1 MKSIQIYIFIAI
13 LLILSS
19 VTIINAAGVPPSTE
33 PRYIIDREGDY
44 SKVTT
49 SGGLVVVSTD
59 YAHHENHDG
68 NAYQITN
75 SATLAS
81 GAASKIFINTP
92 AASSGIVHLIYQTRA
107 SGEANVKLYE
117 FTEVSDI
124 GTPKIPVNK
133 NRTSSNI
140 SATSISL
147 APTVTALGNLISEA
161 HFGSGQ
167 AQGGESRGIHEF
179 VLRPLTS
186 YFLNTVSE
194 AANNDT
200 FTEMDW
206 YEDSGDAP

>member
-13 LLILSS
+13 FLILSGA
-19 VTIINAAGVPPSTE
+19 TITNAAGVPLGTE
-33 PRYIIDREGDY
+33 PRYIIDRDGDY
-44 SKVTT
+44 TKVTT
-49 SGGLVVVSTD
+49 SGGLVGVTVD
-59 YAHHENHDG
+59 YPHHENHSG

-92 AASSGIVHLIYQTRA
+92 AAASGIVHLIYQTRA

-124 GTPKIPVNK
+124 GTPKTPINK
-133 NRTSSNI
+133 NRMSANV

-147 APTVTALGNLISEA
+147 TPTVTALGNLISEA

-167 AQGGESRGIHEF
+167 SQGGESRGVHEF
-179 VLRPLTS
+179 ILRPLTS

>member
-1 MKSIQIYIFIAI
+1 MRINKGALIFIVFVIMLGMVMIA
-13 LLILSS
+13 SAE
-19 VTIINAAGVPPSTE
+19 TAK
-33 PRYIIDREGDY
+33 IDRSGFRSDARINVDY
-44 SKVTT
+44 S
-49 SGGLVVVSTD
+49 
-59 YAHHENHDG
+59 HHENHG
-68 NAYQITN
+68 GKAYQITN

-124 GTPKIPVNK
+124 GTPKTPINK
-133 NRTSSNI
+133 NRTSSNV
-140 SATSISL
+140 SATAISL
-147 APTVTALGNLISEA
+147 TPTVTALGNLISEA

-167 AQGGESRGIHEF
+167 SQGGESRGVHEF
-179 VLRPLTS
+179 ILRPLTS